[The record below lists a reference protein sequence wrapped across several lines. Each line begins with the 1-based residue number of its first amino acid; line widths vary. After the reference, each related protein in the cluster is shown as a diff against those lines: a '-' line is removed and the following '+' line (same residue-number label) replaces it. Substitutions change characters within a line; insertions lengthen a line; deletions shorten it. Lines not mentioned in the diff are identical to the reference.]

1 MRKNS
6 IRRLGAALLALA
18 LLAGCGRQA
27 LPDGGSVSTLAPA
40 PTDTPAP
47 QATAVPAPTATP
59 ERESAAVDL
68 PVQPEWTSA
77 DGIHADVDFG
87 DMQWFLY
94 DLGPFEDRA
103 EELSRAEDEE
113 AAETLYRWLLTEYT
127 RLQTLDELAW
137 IDFYYYGGE
146 ECSDRCQTTD
156 EMLSTA
162 GDTLHLAVSRV
173 LNGPLGESFAAWL
186 GEEDS
191 YMLSDYQEMSDRE
204 LELSLRETELTL
216 EYNDLLMDENLSQA
230 RLGLEAAD
238 IFLELVAVRNE
249 LAELRGYASY
259 ADYAYQA
266 IYGRDYTPE
275 DAAALCDALRPYA
288 RLYYRDCCYCKAFY
302 VKLGREA
309 EKSPEQLMELLR
321 EYAPRVSPRAAAAQ
335 AYMEEHGLF
344 LLGSRGD
351 IADLGFTTTLEYYR
365 APFLYN
371 CLSGDLYD
379 IGSMFHEFGHY
390 YDAFVNPSPN
400 PLTSGGSYDI
410 FEIHSTGL
418 EALSYFWYDELF
430 DTIAEEARIYCL
442 DGLIYNIIS
451 GCEYDEFQRYAYSH
465 PELTAEELCDAYV
478 SIHESYGGTVWDEE
492 DRYYWVNVSHNF
504 ESPFYYISYAASA
517 LAAAQI
523 WSLAREDFD
532 AALDLYNRLVALG
545 AYDTPYC
552 QLLLETG
559 LSVFTDGLDACLSDA
574 LESLQNMCLQY
585 DESRPHSYKVK

>member
-6 IRRLGAALLALA
+6 IRRMGAALLALA

-59 ERESAAVDL
+59 ERETATVDL

-216 EYNDLLMDENLSQA
+216 EYNDLLMDENMSQA

-238 IFLELVAVRNE
+238 IFLELGREIVGHTRNHIFFRGLDFLDNVLVGAFLFE
-249 LAELRGYASY
+249 FNLAEHRSSRIRPLDGYRGLSR
-259 ADYAYQA
+259 Q
-266 IYGRDYTPE
+266 
-275 DAAALCDALRPYA
+275 
-288 RLYYRDCCYCKAFY
+288 
-302 VKLGREA
+302 
-309 EKSPEQLMELLR
+309 
-321 EYAPRVSPRAAAAQ
+321 RVSVFF
-335 AYMEEHGLF
+335 GLD
-344 LLGSRGD
+344 RK
-351 IADLGFTTTLEYYR
+351 LEFSSCIR
-365 APFLYN
+365 VKP
-371 CLSGDLYD
+371 
-379 IGSMFHEFGHY
+379 
-390 YDAFVNPSPN
+390 
-400 PLTSGGSYDI
+400 
-410 FEIHSTGL
+410 
-418 EALSYFWYDELF
+418 
-430 DTIAEEARIYCL
+430 
-442 DGLIYNIIS
+442 
-451 GCEYDEFQRYAYSH
+451 
-465 PELTAEELCDAYV
+465 
-478 SIHESYGGTVWDEE
+478 
-492 DRYYWVNVSHNF
+492 
-504 ESPFYYISYAASA
+504 
-517 LAAAQI
+517 
-523 WSLAREDFD
+523 
-532 AALDLYNRLVALG
+532 LG
-545 AYDTPYC
+545 AD
-552 QLLLETG
+552 QLLLDRDIDFDRIG
-559 LSVFTDGLDACLSDA
+559 
-574 LESLQNMCLQY
+574 
-585 DESRPHSYKVK
+585 